1 MPDDQVVARHKA
13 LCQEILRHN
22 RLYHR
27 LDAPEISDAEYDQL
41 FRELLAIEEQ
51 YPQLATPDSPSQ
63 QVGAEPVEKFSPIRH
78 AQPMLSLR
86 NVRNDAELRDF
97 DHSLR
102 TTFLA
107 RESELEYCL
116 ELKLDGLAV
125 ELTYRDGRLLQASTR
140 GDGITGEEISE
151 NIRTIAGLPKQ
162 LQGDYPD
169 LVDIRG
175 EVFFDLDDFR
185 RLNQRQSEAGLKPFA
200 NPRNA
205 AAGSL
210 RQLDAAVTAERPL
223 RIFCYGIGRLEGAQP
238 ETQFGLLEAMARWGL
253 PVNLEQTRV
262 VRGVDAVARRYAE
275 ILDSRDNLPYEID
288 GMVIKI
294 NDLALQHEVGELS
307 RSPRWAIAY
316 KFPPRQAETVVE
328 TIGLQV
334 GRTGAITPVAHLR
347 PVSIS
352 GVTVSRASLHNWDE
366 IKRLDLRIGDRVIV
380 ERAGDVIP
388 DVVRVL
394 KDQRRGNETTCPE
407 PTLCPECGQ
416 PVIRREE
423 EVVPRCGNSHCPA
436 RTLERIRHFVS
447 RKAMDIDGLGEKQIA
462 QLIELGKVEDVADLY
477 LLRKEDLFELERM
490 GETLAA
496 KLLQA
501 IDASRTR
508 PLSRLLFGLGIRH
521 VGEHTAR
528 VLARRYP
535 DLDSLAAA
543 TVDDLKAIHEIGD
556 KVAES
561 LIDFFTDPCQLA
573 LLDKLRRAG
582 VHPEAEATVQQDGPL
597 NGKTLVITGSLES
610 MSRKQA
616 EARVEQLGGR
626 AAGSVSRKTD
636 YLVAGPGAGSKLA
649 RAEQL
654 GIEILDEETFLRLI
668 GEEKS

>member
-27 LDAPEISDAEYDQL
+27 LDAPEISDAEYDLL
-41 FRELLAIEEQ
+41 FRELLAIEKQ

-223 RIFCYGIGRLEGAQP
+223 RIFCYGVGRLNGAQP

-294 NDLALQHEVGELS
+294 NDLDLQHEVGELS

-423 EVVPRCGNSHCPA
+423 EVVPRCGNAHCPA

-462 QLIELGKVEDVADLY
+462 QLIERGKVEDVAELY

-561 LIDFFTDPCQLA
+561 LIDFFADPCQLA
-573 LLDKLRRAG
+573 LLEKLRRAG

-597 NGKTLVITGSLES
+597 SGKTLVITGSLES

-616 EARVEQLGGR
+616 ETRVEQLGGR

-654 GIEILDEETFLRLI
+654 GIEILDEEAFLRLI